1 MEYGPVLRPKSRGR
15 IILEKETKFWIKKV
29 QTLQEQ
35 EIFVDCLREAHQF
48 LLSKQMPLWTLEML
62 QTKLLFH
69 EGVTGYLGYIG
80 GEAAATM
87 LLCDS
92 DIEFWGEE
100 SEEDSAVYLHKFSVR
115 RKFASTGIPA
125 KMIDAACEIVRQMG
139 REYLRLDCR
148 INRPALT
155 GMYDRLGFERV
166 MVRDFG
172 YKVSAFYQKRV

>member
-1 MEYGPVLRPKSRGR
+1 MSVKGQGT
-15 IILEKETKFWIKKV
+15 IILKKEREFWVKKVETKE
-29 QTLQEQ
+29 EQ
-35 EIFVDCLREAHQF
+35 EVFVDCLREAHQF
-48 LLSKQMPLWTLEML
+48 LLSKQMPLWTSDML
-62 QTKLLFH
+62 QTKLLFR
-69 EGVTGYLGYIG
+69 EGVTGYLGYVG
-80 GEAAATM
+80 EEAASTM

-115 RKFASTGIPA
+115 RKFASTGIPE
-125 KMIDAACEIVRQMG
+125 KMIDAACAMIRRMG
-139 REYLRLDCR
+139 KEYLRLDCR

>member
-1 MEYGPVLRPKSRGR
+1 MKTSTE
-15 IILEKETKFWIKKV
+15 FWIKKV
-29 QTLQEQ
+29 ETQADQEL
-35 EIFVDCLREAHQF
+35 FVDCLLEAHQY
-48 LLSKQMPLWTLEML
+48 LLSKNMPLWTLDML
-62 QTKLLFH
+62 QTKILFH

-80 GEAAATM
+80 NEVAATM

-92 DIEFWGEE
+92 DTEFWGEE
-100 SEEDSAVYLHKFSVR
+100 SEEDSAIYLHKFSVC

-125 KMIDAACEIVRQMG
+125 KMIDAACEIVRKMG

-148 INRPALT
+148 VNRPALT

-172 YKVSAFYQKRV
+172 YKVSAFYQKKFSFICLKGYLYQ